1 MRVLI
6 TTVGSSGDV
15 NPFIALGIELARRG
29 HQPTLLVNPHF
40 EANVRAAGLGFE
52 PFGEALDPVQVSRE
66 NPLCFNR
73 YVGSWLVIHRWF
85 APMVPTLVQRTIEAA
100 RATRAELLVGHQISF
115 GLPWAAAQLGLP
127 WAVCALSPATLLSAH
142 DPSQFPVGADLQRR
156 PMWYRK
162 FANASARRAM
172 SFMLDRP
179 LNAHR
184 RQMGLPPEHDVFW
197 TQMFAGSATLGMW
210 SPALRG
216 PALDDPA
223 SLRICGFPWHDRT
236 TSHGEQ
242 GQRLSDTLERF
253 LDHPEAPVVF
263 TLGSVLSH
271 TSKPQFEVAAKA
283 CARLGLRGVLV
294 TGNRDAAPQS
304 LPAGV
309 IATDYAPYSLLMPR
323 ARANV
328 HHGGVGTTAQAMRAG
343 KPMIIVPFAHDQFDH
358 AARLSRAGVAA
369 WLPKPQFRGGRLDRV
384 LADMLDNAPMIE
396 RAAAIGQQVRAEQ
409 GVQQAAERLEQVVAS
424 GGV

>member
-1 MRVLI
+1 MRVLL

-15 NPFIALGIELARRG
+15 NPFIALGLELARRG
-29 HQPTLLVNPHF
+29 HEPTLLVNPYF
-40 EANVRAAGLGFE
+40 EANVRATGLGFE
-52 PFGEALDPVQVSRE
+52 PLGDPLDPVQVSRE

-73 YVGSWLVIHRWF
+73 YVGSWMVIHRWF

-115 GLPWAAAQLGLP
+115 GLPWAAQELGLP
-127 WAVCALSPATLLSAH
+127 WATCVLSPATLLSAH

-184 RQMGLPPEHDVFW
+184 RQMGLPPERDVFW
-197 TQMFAGSATLGMW
+197 TQMFAGSATLGLW

-216 PALDDPA
+216 PAPDDPD

-242 GQRLSDTLERF
+242 GQRLSTPLERF

-271 TSKPQFEVAAKA
+271 TSRPQFEVAAKA
-283 CARLGLRGVLV
+283 CARMGLRAVLV
-294 TGNRDAAPQS
+294 TGNRDAAPGN
-304 LPAGV
+304 LPTGV

-369 WLPKPQFRGGRLDRV
+369 WLPKPRFRVRQLERV
-384 LADMLDNAPMIE
+384 LSALLNDGAMNE
-396 RAAAIGQQVRAEQ
+396 RAAALGRQVQAEQ
-409 GVQQAAERLEQVVAS
+409 GVQRAAETLERVHPS

>member
-1 MRVLI
+1 M
-6 TTVGSSGDV
+6 
-15 NPFIALGIELARRG
+15 
-29 HQPTLLVNPHF
+29 LV
-40 EANVRAAGLGFE
+40 E
-52 PFGEALDPVQVSRE
+52 
-66 NPLCFNR
+66 
-73 YVGSWLVIHRWF
+73 
-85 APMVPTLVQRTIEAA
+85 RTIEAA
-100 RATRAELLVGHQISF
+100 RATKAELLVGHQISF
-115 GLPWAAAQLGLP
+115 GLPWAAQKLGLP
-127 WAVCALSPATLLSAH
+127 WATCVLSPATLLSAH
-142 DPSQFPVGADLQRR
+142 DPSRFPVGADLHQR
-156 PMWYRK
+156 PMWYRRLT
-162 FANASARRAM
+162 NASARRVM

-197 TQMFAGSATLGMW
+197 TQMFAGSATLGLW

-242 GQRLSDTLERF
+242 GQRLSEPLKRF
-253 LDHPEAPVVF
+253 LDHPEPPVVF

-271 TSKPQFEVAAKA
+271 TSKQQFEVAAKE
-283 CARLGLRGVLV
+283 CAQLGLRGVLV
-294 TGNRDAAPQS
+294 TGNRDAAPQN

-369 WLPKPQFRGGRLDRV
+369 WLPKPRVRVARLERV
-384 LADMLDNAPMIE
+384 LTDLLADNAMHE
-396 RAAAIGQQVRAEQ
+396 RATRVGAQVQAEQ
-409 GVQQAAERLEQVVAS
+409 GVQRAAERLEQVVAS